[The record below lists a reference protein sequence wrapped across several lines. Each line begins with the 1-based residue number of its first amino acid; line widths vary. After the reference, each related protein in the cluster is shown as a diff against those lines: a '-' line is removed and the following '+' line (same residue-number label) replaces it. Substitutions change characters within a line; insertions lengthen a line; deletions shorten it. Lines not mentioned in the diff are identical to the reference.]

1 MDPNETRNFF
11 YGFMEAIKG
20 GSVPLVADIGSIPG
34 QGRVNQLGGIF
45 INGRPLPNHIRLK
58 IVEMAAAG
66 VRPCVISRQLRVS
79 HGCVSKILNR
89 YQETGS
95 IRPGV
100 IGGSKPRV
108 ATPEVE
114 ARIEEYKRDNPGMFS
129 WEIRDRLIK
138 EGICDRT
145 SAPSVSA
152 ISRLLRGR
160 DSEDDVKLGDG
171 KTSSGSD
178 CESEPGI
185 TLKRK
190 QRRSRTTFTAHQL
203 DELERAFEKT
213 QYPDIYVREELAQR
227 TRLSEARI
235 QVWFSNRRAR
245 LRKHISSSTSA
256 GYVSSVAYPTGYVL
270 HPPAPPH
277 PHAGA
282 AVPPSHPHSH
292 PHPHPQ
298 SLPETAFSSGQV
310 SELYSSH
317 HASVTHQLADSA
329 TRSSTVGS
337 TSSYSFPAVTYP
349 NLSVLSPVS
358 STTAHMASTSSTYQQ
373 TSNHQLPPTP
383 NSLVTMMGPNSGNS
397 TSAPDQLTSSELPI
411 SSVSPPQ
418 QQQQQQPQPQQQQ
431 TQQSS
436 QGTSSPSWNL
446 AITASGSRVNLSSPP
461 TSLQQPHAYSAHPHQ
476 AFASPYTA
484 QSFQQPPRP
493 APQPFWY

>member
-1 MDPNETRNFF
+1 MTITTNFSMMRPCF
-11 YGFMEAIKG
+11 TGYSFQVIEAMKG

-138 EGICDRT
+138 EGICERT

-245 LRKHISSSTSA
+245 LRKHISSSTST
-256 GYVSSVAYPTGYVL
+256 GYVGSVAYPTSYVI
-270 HPPAPPH
+270 HPPAPPPHTGATVPPGH
-277 PHAGA
+277 PHQ
-282 AVPPSHPHSH
+282 
-292 PHPHPQ
+292 HPHPQ
-298 SLPETAFSSGQV
+298 SLPDAAFSSSQV
-310 SELYSSH
+310 SELYSP
-317 HASVTHQLADSA
+317 HQLAEPV
-329 TRSSTVGS
+329 TRLSSTVGS
-337 TSSYSFPAVTYP
+337 TSTYSFPATVTYP
-349 NLSVLSPVS
+349 NLSVS
-358 STTAHMASTSSTYQQ
+358 SSYQQ
-373 TSNHQLPPTP
+373 TSNQQLPQNA
-383 NSLVTMMGPNSGNS
+383 NSLVTMMGSNSGNS
-397 TSAPDQLTSSELPI
+397 TSAPDQLASSELPI
-411 SSVSPPQ
+411 SSVSPQ
-418 QQQQQQPQPQQQQ
+418 QQQQQQQQQ
-431 TQQSS
+431 TQQTN
-436 QGTSSPSWNL
+436 QGTTSPSWNL

-461 TSLQQPHAYSAHPHQ
+461 TSLQQPHVYSTHPHQ
-476 AFASPYTA
+476 AFTSPYTV

-493 APQPFWY
+493 APQTFWY

>member
-1 MDPNETRNFF
+1 MDFHNQNFILQE
-11 YGFMEAIKG
+11 Y
-20 GSVPLVADIGSIPG
+20 IGSIPG

-45 INGRPLPNHIRLK
+45 INGRPLPNHVRLK

-114 ARIEEYKRDNPGMFS
+114 TRIEEYKRDNPGMFS

-138 EGICDRT
+138 EGICERT

-152 ISRLLRGR
+152 ISRLLRR

-256 GYVSSVAYPTGYVL
+256 GYVGSVAYPTGYVI

-282 AVPPSHPHSH
+282 PVPPGHPHPH

-298 SLPETAFSSGQV
+298 NLPDAAFSSGQV

-317 HASVTHQLADSA
+317 HASVSHQLADSA
-329 TRSSTVGS
+329 TRLPSSVGS
-337 TSSYSFPAVTYP
+337 TSTYSFPATVTYP
-349 NLSVLSPVS
+349 NLSVLSPAS
-358 STTAHMASTSSTYQQ
+358 ATTAHMTHQAASTSSSYQQ
-373 TSNHQLPPTP
+373 TSNHQLPPPP

-397 TSAPDQLTSSELPI
+397 TSAPDQLASSELPI

-418 QQQQQQPQPQQQQ
+418 QQQQQQSQQQQ
-431 TQQSS
+431 TQQQTS
-436 QGTSSPSWNL
+436 QGTTSPSWNL
-446 AITASGSRVNLSSPP
+446 AITAASGSRVNLSSPP

-476 AFASPYTA
+476 AFASPYAA

-493 APQPFWY
+493 VPQSFWY